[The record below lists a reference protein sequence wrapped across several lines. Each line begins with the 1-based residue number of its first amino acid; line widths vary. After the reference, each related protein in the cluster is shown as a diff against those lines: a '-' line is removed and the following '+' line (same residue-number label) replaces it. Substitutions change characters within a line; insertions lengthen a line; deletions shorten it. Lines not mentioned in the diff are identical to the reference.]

1 MICEFFFGFQSLNPH
16 VLLSFW
22 HRQNGHCA

>member
-16 VLLSFW
+16 V
-22 HRQNGHCA
+22 